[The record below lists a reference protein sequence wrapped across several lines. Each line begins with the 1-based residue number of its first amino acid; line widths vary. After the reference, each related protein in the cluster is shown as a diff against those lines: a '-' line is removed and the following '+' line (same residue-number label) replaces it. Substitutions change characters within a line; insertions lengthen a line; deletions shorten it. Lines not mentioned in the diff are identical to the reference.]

1 MEPRSRRCGRAETF
15 EKVRCGRRTAFNPII
30 HQYIFM
36 AVILGPSF
44 GRRTSRE
51 CFRPGCTGV
60 APRPKYRGS
69 WCKSHPCGKLRPKHR
84 GRSFAQERFRMT
96 ALQSVDSTTGRW
108 DQSLRF
114 LIAIWSQPMQ
124 ELPTHSREHRC
135 IAVSGVSCRL
145 RIETLLLASRHK
157 TPRTA
162 APQTAFLGR
171 PVWR

>member
-1 MEPRSRRCGRAETF
+1 MKTQREEMEPRSRRCGRAETF

-36 AVILGPSF
+36 AVTLRPSF

-96 ALQSVDSTTGRW
+96 ALQSVGSTTGRW
-108 DQSLRF
+108 GSVP
-114 LIAIWSQPMQ
+114 AILDRYM
-124 ELPTHSREHRC
+124 ELANAGASYALTRASMHRR
-135 IAVSGVSCRL
+135 IRRKLSSSHRNIVVS
-145 RIETLLLASRHK
+145 IT
-157 TPRTA
+157 T
-162 APQTAFLGR
+162 
-171 PVWR
+171 